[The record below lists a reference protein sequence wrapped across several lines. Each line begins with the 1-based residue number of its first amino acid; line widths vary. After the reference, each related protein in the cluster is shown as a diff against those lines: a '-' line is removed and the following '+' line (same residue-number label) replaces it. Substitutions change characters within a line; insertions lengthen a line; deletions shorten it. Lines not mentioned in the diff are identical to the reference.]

1 MNPRSLVLVP
11 LLGVLSLGARQAR
24 EDPGRRIAQEANE
37 RASGYG
43 DVSAAVTM
51 ILRNG
56 RGGERSR
63 SLTIKTLEAADGG
76 ERTLIVFDQPR
87 DLRGTAVL
95 THSYPDRRN
104 DQWIYLPAMRRVRR
118 IAGSKQSE
126 SFMGSEFA
134 YGDIGAMTITRY
146 TYRLLGEEK
155 LDGFDAFKVERR
167 PLDPGSPYH
176 RQIVWIDRDEYR
188 ILRIDYYDDDDALLK
203 SLQLRGFQ
211 QYADRFWRPDEMEMI
226 NHQTGGSTLLLW
238 SDYVYGAGLSER
250 ELDPNAL
257 RRAR

>member
-11 LLGVLSLGARQAR
+11 LLGLLSLGARQAP
-24 EDPGRRIAQEANE
+24 EDPGRIIAQEANE
-37 RASGYG
+37 RAAGYG
-43 DVSAAVTM
+43 DMSAAVTM

-63 SLTIKTLEAADGG
+63 SLAVKTLEAAGGG
-76 ERTLIVFDQPR
+76 ERTLIVFERPR
-87 DLRGTAVL
+87 DLRGTAIL
-95 THSYPDRRN
+95 THSHPDRRN
-104 DQWIYLPAMRRVRR
+104 DQWIYLPAMRRVKR
-118 IAGSKQSE
+118 IAGSRQSE

-134 YGDIGAMTITRY
+134 YGDIGVMAIAHY
-146 TYRLLGEEK
+146 TYRLLGEET

-167 PLDPGSPYH
+167 PLDADSPYH

-188 ILRIDYYDDDDALLK
+188 VLRIDYYDDDDALLK
-203 SLQLRGFQ
+203 SLHLRGFRL
-211 QYADRFWRPDEMEMI
+211 YANRYWRPEEMEMI
-226 NHQTGGSTLLLW
+226 NHQTGASTLLLW